1 MKSIKAKLM
10 LYLGI
15 LLIVVCVGS
24 GLVSYSISSNAM
36 ILSTKE
42 TLPQTARQAA
52 KAVEARIQ
60 GKLTNLDVIASMSE
74 IKDPNVPWNIK
85 LPILMAEVKNLG
97 YIKIGIADTKGND
110 QTTIGKSTQVN
121 DREYF
126 QKALS
131 GLSYVSDPI
140 TSKIDN
146 SLIIDYAVPI
156 KNNDKI
162 VGVLIA
168 TEDGNS
174 LSNLISDITF
184 GKTGKAYILN
194 SKGTTIAHPDKSLV
208 VKMDNIIDKA
218 KKDPSLK
225 ELSALDTKMISD
237 ETGAGSYTYN
247 GETKYLGYAPI
258 RSLGWSLAIAA
269 PENEVLD
276 KLVTLKTSIL
286 FETIIFL
293 LAALAIIFF
302 IAKSFTNGIEASSKH
317 LARISTGD
325 FTVNIN
331 EKFMKSNDEI
341 GFIAKSLKNTQ
352 NSIREMLSSIMNSSS
367 NIDKQSEN
375 LASISEEMSASAG
388 NVASAIQ
395 EVAKGTNSQAESL
408 SDVTEA
414 INTFGKALDSI
425 NSSINDVH
433 TKSKNIGEMANN
445 SSSEMLNLSESVN
458 KLSNSFKLFIEKVT
472 NLGNSVNQVNEIT
485 NLINSI
491 ADQTN
496 MLALNAAIEAARAGE
511 AGKGFSVVA
520 EEIRNLA
527 EKTKSSS
534 SNISNLI
541 GNISSE
547 TNEMVKNTS
556 SEMRSQ
562 LNNEV
567 AIINNAVESFKGII
581 DGVNGIL
588 PSIGEVKQSSESIEK
603 QKNGILGKVES
614 ISAISEEVSAS
625 SEEISASTQQMNA
638 SAQEVAASAETM
650 SGMMKDMMDKLNKF
664 KI

>member
-36 ILSTKE
+36 ILNAKE

-52 KAVEARIQ
+52 KAVESRIQ
-60 GKLTNLDVIASMSE
+60 GKLNNLEVIASMSE
-74 IKDPNVPWNIK
+74 IKDPNISWSIK
-85 LPILMAEVKNLG
+85 LPILQAEVKNMG
-97 YIKIGIADTKGND
+97 YLKIGIADTKGND
-110 QTTIGKSTQVN
+110 QTTTGKSVQVN

-126 QKALS
+126 QKSLS

-140 TSKIDN
+140 FSKIDN
-146 SLIIDYAVPI
+146 SLIINYAVPI
-156 KNNDKI
+156 KNNDEI

-174 LSNLISDITF
+174 LSSLISDITY

-208 VKMDNIIDKA
+208 AKMDNIIDKA
-218 KKDPSLK
+218 KKDSNLK
-225 ELSALDTKMISD
+225 ELAALDTKMVSG
-237 ETGAGSYTYN
+237 ETGAGGYTYN

-258 RSLGWSLAIAA
+258 KSLGWSLAIAA
-269 PENEVLD
+269 PKNEVLD
-276 KLVTLKTSIL
+276 KLDSLKTSIL

-302 IAKSFTNGIEASSKH
+302 IAKTFTKGIEASSKH
-317 LARISTGD
+317 LARLSTGD
-325 FTVNIN
+325 FTINID

-352 NSIREMLSSIMNSSS
+352 ESIKDMLRSIMDSSS
-367 NIDKQSEN
+367 TIDKQSEN
-375 LASISEEMSASAG
+375 LASISEEMSTSAG

-414 INTFGKALDSI
+414 INTFGKALDNINTSI
-425 NSSINDVH
+425 SDVH
-433 TKSKNIGEMANN
+433 IKSKNIGTMANK
-445 SSSEMLNLSESVN
+445 SSSDMLKLSDSVN
-458 KLSNSFKLFIEKVT
+458 KLNDSFNLFIAKVT
-472 NLGNSVNQVNEIT
+472 NLGNNITQVNDIS

-520 EEIRNLA
+520 DEIRKLA
-527 EKTKSSS
+527 EQTKSSS
-534 SNISNLI
+534 SNISSLV
-541 GNISSE
+541 GNISNE

-556 SEMRSQ
+556 TEMSSQ
-562 LNNEV
+562 LNNET

-603 QKNGILGKVES
+603 QKNGILEKVES

-638 SAQEVAASAETM
+638 STQEVAASAQTL
-650 SGMMKDMMDKLNKF
+650 SSMMKEMMGKLNKF

>member
-15 LLIVVCVGS
+15 MLVVICVGS

-36 ILSTKE
+36 ILSAKE

-60 GKLTNLDVIASMSE
+60 GKLNNLEVIASMSE

-85 LPILMAEVKNLG
+85 LSILKAEVKNMG
-97 YIKIGIADTKGND
+97 YIKMGIADTNGND
-110 QTTIGKSTQVN
+110 QTTTDKSVQVN

-146 SLIIDYAVPI
+146 SLIINYAVPI
-156 KNNDKI
+156 KNNDEI

-174 LSNLISDITF
+174 LSNLISDITY

-208 VKMDNIIDKA
+208 AKMDNIIDKA
-218 KKDPSLK
+218 KKDSALK
-225 ELSALDTKMISD
+225 ELSALDTKMVSG
-237 ETGAGSYTYN
+237 ETGAGGYTYN

-258 RSLGWSLAIAA
+258 KSLGWSLAIAA

-276 KLVTLKTSIL
+276 KLDTLKTSIL

-293 LAALAIIFF
+293 LAALVIIFF
-302 IAKSFTNGIEASSKH
+302 IAKSFTKGIEASSKH

-325 FTVNIN
+325 FTVDIN

-341 GFIAKSLKNTQ
+341 GFIAKSLKSTQ
-352 NSIREMLSSIMNSSS
+352 DSIKEMLRSIMGSSS
-367 NIDKQSEN
+367 NIDRQSEN
-375 LASISEEMSASAG
+375 LASISEEMSTSAG

-425 NSSINDVH
+425 NNSINDVN

-445 SSSEMLNLSESVN
+445 SSSEMRNLSESVN

-496 MLALNAAIEAARAGE
+496 MLALNAAIEAARAGD

-520 EEIRNLA
+520 EEIRKLA

-638 SAQEVAASAETM
+638 SAQEVAASAETL
-650 SGMMKDMMDKLNKF
+650 SSMMKDMLDKLNKF

>member
-10 LYLGI
+10 FYLGI
-15 LLIVVCVGS
+15 LLIVICVGS

-36 ILSTKE
+36 ISKVKE
-42 TLPQTARQAA
+42 TLPQTASQAA

-60 GKLTNLDVIASMSE
+60 GKLNNLEVIASMNE
-74 IKDPNVPWNIK
+74 IKNPDVPWNIK
-85 LPILMAEVKNLG
+85 LPILQAEVKNMG
-97 YIKIGIADTKGND
+97 YLNIGIADLNGND
-110 QTTIGKSTQVN
+110 QTTLGKSTQVK
-121 DREYF
+121 DMEYL
-126 QKALS
+126 QNALS
-131 GLSYVSDPI
+131 GLSCVSDPI
-140 TSKIDN
+140 RNKIDN
-146 SLIIDYAVPI
+146 SLIINYAVPI
-156 KNNDKI
+156 TNNDKI

-174 LSNLISDITF
+174 LSTLISDITF
-184 GKTGKAYILN
+184 GKTGSAYILN
-194 SKGTTIAHPDKSLV
+194 SKGTTIAHQDKSLV
-208 VKMDNIIDKA
+208 AKMDNVINDS
-218 KKDPSLK
+218 KKDPDLK
-225 ELSALDTKMISD
+225 QLADLDTKMISN

-258 RSLGWSLAIAA
+258 KSLGWSLAITA

-276 KLVTLKTSIL
+276 KLDALKTSIL
-286 FETIIFL
+286 FETVIFV
-293 LAALAIIFF
+293 LAAFVMIYF
-302 IAKSFTNGIEASSKH
+302 IAKSFTKGIEASSKH
-317 LARISTGD
+317 LARLSTGD
-325 FTVNIN
+325 FTVKIN

-341 GFIAKSLKNTQ
+341 GFIAKSLKKTQ
-352 NSIREMLSSIMNSSS
+352 EAIKDMLRSIMDSSTS
-367 NIDKQSEN
+367 IDKQSEN
-375 LASISEEMSASAG
+375 LAAISEEMSALAG

-395 EVAKGTNSQAESL
+395 EVAKGTNSQAENL
-408 SDVTEA
+408 TDVTEA
-414 INTFGKALDSI
+414 LNTFGKALDNINKSI
-425 NSSINDVH
+425 IDVNI
-433 TKSKNIGEMANN
+433 KSKNIGTMADN
-445 SSSEMLNLSESVN
+445 SGSDMQKLSDSVN
-458 KLSNSFKLFIEKVT
+458 KLSNSFNLFIEKIT
-472 NLGNSVNQVNEIT
+472 NLGNNINQVNEIT
-485 NLINSI
+485 DLINSI

-520 EEIRNLA
+520 EEIRKLA

-534 SNISNLI
+534 SNISSLI